1 MTASE
6 ISVYSKSMNSQFAP
20 YELTNKEILTQQ
32 RELIE
37 AQTVM
42 CAALEAVTDAVL
54 VLNSQR
60 QIVYANRALN
70 NYAEYE
76 SLDDIIGLRPGN
88 LLSCVH
94 ADERKNGC
102 GITAF
107 CRYCGA
113 AEVILQSFDEALEE
127 DSALKECRI
136 RRTDGSSLDLMVKGT
151 RLQLENEVFS
161 LFSIQDISDLKRRR
175 ILERIFFHDI
185 LNTVGGIRSLA
196 ELQMQSD
203 GESSSPH
210 LKELLFT
217 LSNDLIHEIQAQ
229 QDLTAAEAGEL
240 NSNFISYPAEA
251 VLQQVVERYRMHHLS
266 QDKQIS
272 FEQNSDNR
280 MIKTDDRILH
290 RVLGNMLRNALEAS
304 RRGDVIRVG
313 SEVQAGGVKFW
324 VHNRGVIP
332 MDAQM
337 QIFQR
342 SFSTKG
348 SRRGLG
354 TYSIKLLT
362 EKYLNGRVGFSSSE
376 KEGTLFYV
384 IIPEEISV

>member
-1 MTASE
+1 M
-6 ISVYSKSMNSQFAP
+6 YSNSMNSQFAP
-20 YELTNKEILTQQ
+20 YELADKEILSRQ
-32 RELIE
+32 RKLIE

-42 CAALEAVTDAVL
+42 CEALEAVTEAVL
-54 VLNSQR
+54 VLNSRR
-60 QIVYANRALN
+60 QIVYANQALQD
-70 NYAEYE
+70 YAEYG
-76 SLDDIIGLRPGN
+76 SLDEVIGLRLGN

-94 ADERKNGC
+94 AQERENGC

-107 CRYCGA
+107 CKYCGA
-113 AEVILQSFDEALEE
+113 AEVILHTFDEAVAD

-136 RRTDGSSLDLMVKGT
+136 RRTDGSSLDLLVKGK
-151 RLQLENEVFS
+151 RLQLQGEVFS
-161 LFSIQDISDLKRRR
+161 LFSIQDISDRKRRR

-196 ELQMQSD
+196 ELQLQDDEQSA
-203 GESSSPH
+203 SPR
-210 LKELLFT
+210 LRELLFT
-217 LSNDLIHEIQAQ
+217 LANDLIHEIQAQ

-240 NSNFISYPAEA
+240 KSIFIAYPAET
-251 VLQQVVERYRMHHLS
+251 VVQQVVERYRLHHLS
-266 QDKQIS
+266 QGKQIRYV
-272 FEQNSDNR
+272 QNSASR
-280 MIKTDDRILH
+280 MVRTDERILQ

-304 RRGDVIRVG
+304 RKGDVIKVG
-313 SEVQAGGVKFW
+313 SEVQPGAVKFW

-332 MDAQM
+332 QDAQM

-362 EKYLNGRVGFSSSE
+362 EKYLHGRVGFNSSE

-384 IIPEEISV
+384 IIPEENSV

>member
-1 MTASE
+1 
-6 ISVYSKSMNSQFAP
+6 MNSQFAP
-20 YELTNKEILTQQ
+20 YELADNENIQKQ
-32 RELIE
+32 RRLIE

-42 CAALEAVTDAVL
+42 CEALEAVTDIVL

-60 QIVYANRALN
+60 QIVYANKVVN
-70 NYAEYE
+70 DFVEFE
-76 SLDDIIGLRPGN
+76 SLDEIIGLRPGN
-88 LLSCVH
+88 LLGCVH
-94 ADERKNGC
+94 ADERENGC

-107 CRYCGA
+107 CKYCGA
-113 AEVILQSFDEALEE
+113 AEVILQTFDQVLEG

-136 RRTDGSSLDLMVKGT
+136 RRTDGSSLDLLVKGK
-151 RLQLENEVFS
+151 RLQLEGEVFS
-161 LFSIQDISDLKRRR
+161 LFSLQDISDRKRRR

-196 ELQMQSD
+196 ELQLQSD
-203 GESSSPH
+203 SESSSPH

-240 NSNFISYPAEA
+240 KSNFISYPAQA

-272 FEQNSDNR
+272 FEQNSDKC
-280 MIKTDDRILH
+280 MIKTDERILH

-304 RRGDVIRVG
+304 RKGDVVKVG
-313 SEVQAGGVKFW
+313 SEAQGGAVKFW

-332 MDAQM
+332 RDAQM

-362 EKYLNGRVGFSSSE
+362 EKYLNGQVGFTSYE